1 MTLNVKFSV
10 RLRRG
15 FNAQRVDRP
24 RKGRLDEV
32 SISPGPRK
40 FTRKAWTRYQQVIR
54 RPNLGLTG
62 FDSG

>member
-1 MTLNVKFSV
+1 MTLSVKFSV

-32 SISPGPRK
+32 SIPPGPRK
-40 FTRKAWTRYQQVIR
+40 FTRKVWTRYQRVIR